1 MNDSDKKNNITNNK
15 QELPKL
21 KDDKLVKPNKNDTN
35 SEVKTNS
42 KKGKST
48 NTSKKSSSNNTV
60 AKKKS
65 TAKKSTTTKKTTTSS
80 VPKNNRSIN
89 TGKKNTKKT
98 IENKDNTKADIK
110 LKENKEIKEHK
121 VISDNKDKEIEN
133 ITLDKEKDTNDNKSV
148 QEETKDKSNDV
159 NINKTIEKEAKNTTQ
174 ENAEIK
180 KDDTVSKTDVTEKEK
195 SNALN
200 TNDKKIKSPKSKKD
214 VIKETSKKIPKEKIV
229 INDNSL
235 VKSKNFKNELK
246 DINNNKEFAKAIW
259 DTDDITEAI
268 KIEEN
273 SQEKLNDEIDE
284 MLIKERKYIFF
295 EPFIIIFLLILCF
308 LGLYF
313 ILFTKDSAIINS
325 ALTNIN
331 TNLTNSLS
339 ELNTIKEELNKG
351 ITGTATLDTT
361 SSEYASLKD
370 FTYNFS
376 LYNKNNNFYG
386 NIELSKDDKTINNTY
401 SYLDKNLYIAT
412 PLYYYPIQINNP
424 IKVNPLSVNYG
435 NLNNN
440 IEVIKNYLTNNMTYT
455 SSHKSKEELNG
466 EKLNVLTLGFSE
478 YDFNNSIQKILNAIA
493 NDSELLKS
501 IAKNIGL
508 DEVTVND
515 FFNTNVSLK
524 GNYQIKIYTKGI
536 LQTFVGL
543 DIYNDDK
550 EILEYLTDGSTTL
563 NIYGKKKLS
572 INLSDDKLLIYVDD
586 IKLIDIKSNKNK
598 NDLINLDFQ
607 VSNILNNYQGSLV
620 LTKYDNN
627 KGNFLFSFK
636 DTNNND
642 ISAEIKMDLVFGENK
657 SNEFDYTDAVLIDDI
672 TEDELNDMKNN
683 LFNAIW
689 DKVSNPD
696 EVVDDNNEAT
706 DN

>member
-1 MNDSDKKNNITNNK
+1 MNDNDKKNK

-21 KDDKLVKPNKNDTN
+21 KDDKLVK
-35 SEVKTNS
+35 NS
-42 KKGKST
+42 KKKTKIETKNTSKKTKS
-48 NTSKKSSSNNTV
+48 TSKKSSSTNTD
-60 AKKKS
+60 AKKKN
-65 TAKKSTTTKKTTTSS
+65 TTTKNKTISSAKTTNPVKKS
-80 VPKNNRSIN
+80 NN
-89 TGKKNTKKT
+89 KKIESKDNTKKEISSKINKEIKEDKDNNINKAIKEEVKDNVNNISIDKT
-98 IENKDNTKADIK
+98 IENKN
-110 LKENKEIKEHK
+110 N
-121 VISDNKDKEIEN
+121 N
-133 ITLDKEKDTNDNKSV
+133 
-148 QEETKDKSNDV
+148 
-159 NINKTIEKEAKNTTQ
+159 
-174 ENAEIK
+174 
-180 KDDTVSKTDVTEKEK
+180 TVSKTDVSKMEKVTT
-195 SNALN
+195 LN
-200 TNDKKIKSPKSKKD
+200 SNDKKIKSPKSKKD
-214 VIKETSKKIPKEKIV
+214 VIKETSKKIPNEKIV

-235 VKSKNFKNELK
+235 VKNKNYKNELK

-268 KIEEN
+268 KIEAN
-273 SQEKLNDEIDE
+273 NQEKLNNEIDE
-284 MLIKERKYIFF
+284 MLIKERKYSFF
-295 EPFIIIFLLILCF
+295 EPFIIIILLILCF

-331 TNLTNSLS
+331 NNLTNSLS

-361 SSEYASLKD
+361 SSSYASLKD
-370 FTYNFS
+370 FTYDFS

-386 NIELSKDDKTINNTY
+386 NIKLSKDDKTINNTY
-401 SYLDKNLYIAT
+401 SYLNKNLYIAT
-412 PLYYYPIQINNP
+412 PLYYFPIQINNP
-424 IKVNPLSVNYG
+424 IKVNPLSINYG

-440 IEVIKNYLTNNMTYT
+440 IEVIKNYLTNNITYT
-455 SSHKSKEELNG
+455 SSNKGKEELNG
-466 EKLNVLTLGFSE
+466 EKLNVLNLDFSE

-515 FFNTNVSLK
+515 LFNTNVSFK
-524 GNYQIKIYTKGI
+524 GNYKIKIYTKGI

-550 EILEYLTDGSTTL
+550 EILEYLTDGNTTL

-572 INLSDDKLLIYVDD
+572 INLSNDKFLIYVDD

-607 VSNILNNYQGSLV
+607 VSNILDNYQGSVV
-620 LTKYDNN
+620 LTKFDNN
-627 KGNFLFSFK
+627 KGSFLFSFK

-642 ISAEIKMDLVFGENK
+642 VSAEIKMDLVFGDIK
-657 SNEFDYTDAVLIDDI
+657 GNEFDYTDAVLIDDI
-672 TEDELNDMKNN
+672 TYDELLDIKSN
-683 LFNAIW
+683 LFNVIW
-689 DKVSNPD
+689 DQVSNP
-696 EVVDDNNEAT
+696 EEAVNNNNNEEPS
-706 DN
+706 N

>member
-1 MNDSDKKNNITNNK
+1 MNDNDKKNK

-21 KDDKLVKPNKNDTN
+21 KDDKLVK
-35 SEVKTNS
+35 NS
-42 KKGKST
+42 KKKTKTGTKNTSKKTKS
-48 NTSKKSSSNNTV
+48 TSKKSSSTNTA
-60 AKKKS
+60 AKKKN
-65 TAKKSTTTKKTTTSS
+65 TTTKNKTISNAKTTNT
-80 VPKNNRSIN
+80 VKKNNE
-89 TGKKNTKKT
+89 KK
-98 IENKDNTKADIK
+98 IESKDNTK
-110 LKENKEIKEHK
+110 KEISSKINKEIKE
-121 VISDNKDKEIEN
+121 
-133 ITLDKEKDTNDNKSV
+133 
-148 QEETKDKSNDV
+148 TKDN
-159 NINKTIEKEAKNTTQ
+159 NINKAIKEEVKDNVNNISIDKTVEKENIIEESLENKN
-174 ENAEIK
+174 NN
-180 KDDTVSKTDVTEKEK
+180 TVSKTDVSKMEKVTT
-195 SNALN
+195 LN

-214 VIKETSKKIPKEKIV
+214 VIKETSKKIPNEKIV

-235 VKSKNFKNELK
+235 VKNKNYKNELK

-268 KIEEN
+268 KIEAN
-273 SQEKLNDEIDE
+273 NQEKLNNEIDE
-284 MLIKERKYIFF
+284 MLIKERKYNFF
-295 EPFIIIFLLILCF
+295 EPFIIIILLILCF

-331 TNLTNSLS
+331 NNLTSSLS

-361 SSEYASLKD
+361 SSLYASLKD
-370 FTYNFS
+370 FTYDFS

-386 NIELSKDDKTINNTY
+386 NIKFSKDDKTINNTY

-412 PLYYYPIQINNP
+412 PLYYFPIQINNP
-424 IKVNPLSVNYG
+424 IKVNPLSINYG

-440 IEVIKNYLTNNMTYT
+440 IEVIKNYLTNNITYT
-455 SSHKSKEELNG
+455 SSNKGKEELNG
-466 EKLNVLTLGFSE
+466 ENLNVLTLDFSE

-501 IAKNIGL
+501 IAKDIGL

-515 FFNTNVSLK
+515 LFNTNVSFK
-524 GNYQIKIYTKGI
+524 GNYKIKIYTKGI

-550 EILEYLTDGSTTL
+550 EILEYLTDGNTTL

-572 INLSDDKLLIYVDD
+572 INLSNDKFLIYVDD
-586 IKLIDIKSNKNK
+586 IKLIGIKSNKNK

-607 VSNILNNYQGSLV
+607 VSNILNNYQGSVV
-620 LTKYDNN
+620 LTKFDNN
-627 KGNFLFSFK
+627 KGSFLFSFK

-642 ISAEIKMDLVFGENK
+642 VSAEIKMDLVFGDIKGND
-657 SNEFDYTDAVLIDDI
+657 FDYTDAVLIDDI
-672 TEDELNDMKNN
+672 TEDELLDIKNN

-689 DKVSNPD
+689 DQVSNP
-696 EVVDDNNEAT
+696 EETVNNNNEEPS
-706 DN
+706 N

>member
-1 MNDSDKKNNITNNK
+1 MNDNDKKNK

-21 KDDKLVKPNKNDTN
+21 KDDKLVK
-35 SEVKTNS
+35 NS
-42 KKGKST
+42 KKKTKTETKNPSKKTKS
-48 NTSKKSSSNNTV
+48 TSKKSSSTNTV
-60 AKKKS
+60 AKKKN
-65 TAKKSTTTKKTTTSS
+65 TTTKNKAISSAKTTNT
-80 VPKNNRSIN
+80 VKKNN
-89 TGKKNTKKT
+89 KKK
-98 IENKDNTKADIK
+98 IESKDNTK
-110 LKENKEIKEHK
+110 KEISSKINKEIKE
-121 VISDNKDKEIEN
+121 NKDN
-133 ITLDKEKDTNDNKSV
+133 
-148 QEETKDKSNDV
+148 
-159 NINKTIEKEAKNTTQ
+159 NINKAITEEVKDNVNNISIDKTIEKENKNIIEESL
-174 ENAEIK
+174 ENK
-180 KDDTVSKTDVTEKEK
+180 NDNTVSKMEKVTI
-195 SNALN
+195 LN
-200 TNDKKIKSPKSKKD
+200 TNDKKIKSPKSIKD
-214 VIKETSKKIPKEKIV
+214 VIKETSKKIPNEKIV

-235 VKSKNFKNELK
+235 VKNKNYKNELK

-259 DTDDITEAI
+259 DTNDITEAI
-268 KIEEN
+268 KTEAN
-273 SQEKLNDEIDE
+273 NQEKLNNEIDE
-284 MLIKERKYIFF
+284 MLIKERKYNSF
-295 EPFIIIFLLILCF
+295 EPFIIIILLILCF

-331 TNLTNSLS
+331 NNLTSSLS

-361 SSEYASLKD
+361 SSLYASLKD
-370 FTYNFS
+370 FTYDFS

-386 NIELSKDDKTINNTY
+386 NIKLSKDDKTINNTY

-412 PLYYYPIQINNP
+412 PLYYFPIQINNP
-424 IKVNPLSVNYG
+424 IKVNPLSINYS

-440 IEVIKNYLTNNMTYT
+440 IEVIKNYLTNNITYT
-455 SSHKSKEELNG
+455 SSNKGKEELNG
-466 EKLNVLTLGFSE
+466 EKLNVLTLDFSE

-515 FFNTNVSLK
+515 LFNTNVSFK
-524 GNYQIKIYTKGI
+524 GNYKIKIYTKGI

-550 EILEYLTDGSTTL
+550 EILEYLTDGNTTL

-572 INLSDDKLLIYVDD
+572 INLSNDKFLIYVDD

-607 VSNILNNYQGSLV
+607 VSNILNNYQGSVV
-620 LTKYDNN
+620 LTKFDNN
-627 KGNFLFSFK
+627 KGSFLFSFK

-642 ISAEIKMDLVFGENK
+642 VSAEIKMDLVFGDIK
-657 SNEFDYTDAVLIDDI
+657 GNEFDYTDAVLIDDI
-672 TEDELNDMKNN
+672 TEDELLDIKNN

-689 DKVSNPD
+689 DQVSNP
-696 EVVDDNNEAT
+696 EETVNNNNEEEPS
-706 DN
+706 N

>member
-1 MNDSDKKNNITNNK
+1 MNDNDKKNK

-21 KDDKLVKPNKNDTN
+21 KDDKLVK
-35 SEVKTNS
+35 NS
-42 KKGKST
+42 KKKTKTETKNTSKKTKS
-48 NTSKKSSSNNTV
+48 TSKKSSSTNTA
-60 AKKKS
+60 AKKKN
-65 TAKKSTTTKKTTTSS
+65 TTTKNKTISNAKTTNT
-80 VPKNNRSIN
+80 VKKNNE
-89 TGKKNTKKT
+89 KK
-98 IENKDNTKADIK
+98 IESKDNTK
-110 LKENKEIKEHK
+110 KEISSKINKEIKEDK
-121 VISDNKDKEIEN
+121 DNSINKAIKEEV
-133 ITLDKEKDTNDNKSV
+133 NDN
-148 QEETKDKSNDV
+148 V
-159 NINKTIEKEAKNTTQ
+159 NNISIDKTIEKENIIEESLENKND
-174 ENAEIK
+174 N
-180 KDDTVSKTDVTEKEK
+180 TVSKMEKVTI
-195 SNALN
+195 LN

-214 VIKETSKKIPKEKIV
+214 VIKETSKKIPNEKIV

-235 VKSKNFKNELK
+235 VKNKNYKNELK

-268 KIEEN
+268 KIEAN
-273 SQEKLNDEIDE
+273 NQEKLNNEIDE
-284 MLIKERKYIFF
+284 MLIKERKYNSF
-295 EPFIIIFLLILCF
+295 EPFIIIILLILCF

-331 TNLTNSLS
+331 NNLTSSLS

-361 SSEYASLKD
+361 SSLYASLKD
-370 FTYNFS
+370 FTYDFS

-386 NIELSKDDKTINNTY
+386 NIKLSKDDKTINNTY

-412 PLYYYPIQINNP
+412 PLYYFPIQINNP
-424 IKVNPLSVNYG
+424 IKVNPLSINYG

-440 IEVIKNYLTNNMTYT
+440 IEVIKNYLTNNITYT
-455 SSHKSKEELNG
+455 SSNKGKEELNG
-466 EKLNVLTLGFSE
+466 ENLNVLTLDFSE

-501 IAKNIGL
+501 IAKDIGL

-515 FFNTNVSLK
+515 LFNTNVSFK
-524 GNYQIKIYTKGI
+524 GNYKIKIYTKGI

-550 EILEYLTDGSTTL
+550 EILEYLTDGNTTL

-572 INLSDDKLLIYVDD
+572 INLSNDKFLIYVDD
-586 IKLIDIKSNKNK
+586 IKLIGIKSNKNK

-607 VSNILNNYQGSLV
+607 VSNILNNYQGSVV
-620 LTKYDNN
+620 LTKFDNN
-627 KGNFLFSFK
+627 KGSFLFSFK

-642 ISAEIKMDLVFGENK
+642 VSAEIKMDLVFGDIKGND
-657 SNEFDYTDAVLIDDI
+657 FDYTDAVLIDDI
-672 TEDELNDMKNN
+672 TEDELLDIKNN

-689 DKVSNPD
+689 DQVSNP
-696 EVVDDNNEAT
+696 EETVNNNNEEPS
-706 DN
+706 N

>member
-1 MNDSDKKNNITNNK
+1 MNDNDKKNK

-21 KDDKLVKPNKNDTN
+21 KDDKLVK
-35 SEVKTNS
+35 NS
-42 KKGKST
+42 KKKTKIETKNPSKKTKS
-48 NTSKKSSSNNTV
+48 TSKKSSSTNTD
-60 AKKKS
+60 AKKKN
-65 TAKKSTTTKKTTTSS
+65 TTTKAKTISSAKTTNTVKKS
-80 VPKNNRSIN
+80 NN
-89 TGKKNTKKT
+89 KKIESNDNTKKEISSKINKEIKEDKDNNINKAIKEEVKDNVNNISIDKT
-98 IENKDNTKADIK
+98 IENKN
-110 LKENKEIKEHK
+110 N
-121 VISDNKDKEIEN
+121 N
-133 ITLDKEKDTNDNKSV
+133 
-148 QEETKDKSNDV
+148 
-159 NINKTIEKEAKNTTQ
+159 
-174 ENAEIK
+174 
-180 KDDTVSKTDVTEKEK
+180 TVSKTDVSKTEKVTT
-195 SNALN
+195 LN
-200 TNDKKIKSPKSKKD
+200 SNDKKIKSPKSKKD
-214 VIKETSKKIPKEKIV
+214 VIKETSKKIPNEKIV

-235 VKSKNFKNELK
+235 VKNKNYKNELK

-268 KIEEN
+268 KIEAN
-273 SQEKLNDEIDE
+273 NQEKLNNEIDE
-284 MLIKERKYIFF
+284 MLIKERKYSFF
-295 EPFIIIFLLILCF
+295 EPFIIIILLILCF

-331 TNLTNSLS
+331 NNLTNSLS

-361 SSEYASLKD
+361 SSSYASLKD
-370 FTYNFS
+370 FTYDFS

-386 NIELSKDDKTINNTY
+386 NIKLSKDDKTINNTY

-412 PLYYYPIQINNP
+412 PLYYFPIQINNP
-424 IKVNPLSVNYG
+424 IKVNPLSINYG

-440 IEVIKNYLTNNMTYT
+440 IEVIKNYLTNNITYT
-455 SSHKSKEELNG
+455 SSNKGKEELNG
-466 EKLNVLTLGFSE
+466 EKLNVLNLDFSE

-515 FFNTNVSLK
+515 LFNTNVSFK
-524 GNYQIKIYTKGI
+524 GNYKIKIYTKGI

-550 EILEYLTDGSTTL
+550 EILEYLTDGNTTL

-572 INLSDDKLLIYVDD
+572 INLSNDKFLIYVDD

-607 VSNILNNYQGSLV
+607 VSNILDNYQGSVV
-620 LTKYDNN
+620 LTKFDNN
-627 KGNFLFSFK
+627 KGSFLFSFK

-642 ISAEIKMDLVFGENK
+642 VSAEIKMDLVFGDIK
-657 SNEFDYTDAVLIDDI
+657 GNEFDYTDAVLIDDI
-672 TEDELNDMKNN
+672 TEDELLDIKNN

-689 DKVSNPD
+689 DQVSNP
-696 EVVDDNNEAT
+696 EETVNNNNNNEEPS
-706 DN
+706 N

>member
-1 MNDSDKKNNITNNK
+1 MNDNDKKNK

-21 KDDKLVKPNKNDTN
+21 KDDKLVK
-35 SEVKTNS
+35 NS
-42 KKGKST
+42 KKKTKTETKNTSKKTKS
-48 NTSKKSSSNNTV
+48 TSKKSSSTNTA
-60 AKKKS
+60 AKKKN
-65 TAKKSTTTKKTTTSS
+65 TTTKNKTISNAKTTNT
-80 VPKNNRSIN
+80 VKKNNE
-89 TGKKNTKKT
+89 KK
-98 IENKDNTKADIK
+98 IESKDNTK
-110 LKENKEIKEHK
+110 KEISSKINKEIKE
-121 VISDNKDKEIEN
+121 
-133 ITLDKEKDTNDNKSV
+133 
-148 QEETKDKSNDV
+148 TKDNSINKAIKEEVKDNV
-159 NINKTIEKEAKNTTQ
+159 NNISIDKTIEKENIIEESLENKND
-174 ENAEIK
+174 N
-180 KDDTVSKTDVTEKEK
+180 TVSKTDVSKMEKVTI
-195 SNALN
+195 LN

-214 VIKETSKKIPKEKIV
+214 VIKETSKKIPNEKIV

-235 VKSKNFKNELK
+235 VKNKNYKNELK

-268 KIEEN
+268 KIEAN
-273 SQEKLNDEIDE
+273 NQEKLNNEIDE
-284 MLIKERKYIFF
+284 MLIKERKYNSF
-295 EPFIIIFLLILCF
+295 EPFIIIILLILCF

-331 TNLTNSLS
+331 NNLTSSLS

-361 SSEYASLKD
+361 SSLYASLKD
-370 FTYNFS
+370 FTYDFS

-386 NIELSKDDKTINNTY
+386 NIKLSKDDKTINNTY

-412 PLYYYPIQINNP
+412 PLYYFPIQINNP
-424 IKVNPLSVNYG
+424 IKVNPLSINYG

-440 IEVIKNYLTNNMTYT
+440 IEVIKNYLTNNITYT
-455 SSHKSKEELNG
+455 SSNKGKEELNG
-466 EKLNVLTLGFSE
+466 EKLNVLTLDFSE

-501 IAKNIGL
+501 IAKDIGL

-515 FFNTNVSLK
+515 LFNTNVSFK
-524 GNYQIKIYTKGI
+524 GNYKIKIYTKGI

-550 EILEYLTDGSTTL
+550 EILEYLTDGNTTL

-572 INLSDDKLLIYVDD
+572 INLSNDKFLIYVDD

-607 VSNILNNYQGSLV
+607 VSNILNNYQGSVV
-620 LTKYDNN
+620 LTKFDNN
-627 KGNFLFSFK
+627 KGSFLFSFK

-642 ISAEIKMDLVFGENK
+642 VSAEIKMDLVFGDIKGND
-657 SNEFDYTDAVLIDDI
+657 FDYTDAVLIDDI
-672 TEDELNDMKNN
+672 TEDELLDIKNN

-689 DKVSNPD
+689 DQVSNP
-696 EVVDDNNEAT
+696 EETVNNNNEEPS
-706 DN
+706 N

>member
-1 MNDSDKKNNITNNK
+1 MNDNDKKNK

-21 KDDKLVKPNKNDTN
+21 KDDKLVK
-35 SEVKTNS
+35 NS
-42 KKGKST
+42 KKKTKTETKNTSKKTKS
-48 NTSKKSSSNNTV
+48 TSKKSSSTNTA
-60 AKKKS
+60 AKKKN
-65 TAKKSTTTKKTTTSS
+65 TTTKNKTISNAKTTNT
-80 VPKNNRSIN
+80 VKKNNE
-89 TGKKNTKKT
+89 KK
-98 IENKDNTKADIK
+98 IESKDNTK
-110 LKENKEIKEHK
+110 KEISSKINKEIKEDK
-121 VISDNKDKEIEN
+121 DNSINKAIKEEVKDNVNNISID
-133 ITLDKEKDTNDNKSV
+133 
-148 QEETKDKSNDV
+148 
-159 NINKTIEKEAKNTTQ
+159 KTIEKENKNIIEESL
-174 ENAEIK
+174 ENK
-180 KDDTVSKTDVTEKEK
+180 NDNTVSKTDVSKMEKVTT
-195 SNALN
+195 LN
-200 TNDKKIKSPKSKKD
+200 TNNKKIKSPKSKKD
-214 VIKETSKKIPKEKIV
+214 VIKETSKKIPNEKIV

-235 VKSKNFKNELK
+235 VKNKNYKNELK

-268 KIEEN
+268 KIEAN
-273 SQEKLNDEIDE
+273 NQEKLNNEIDE
-284 MLIKERKYIFF
+284 MLIKERKYNSF
-295 EPFIIIFLLILCF
+295 EPFIIIILLILCF

-331 TNLTNSLS
+331 NNLTSSLS

-361 SSEYASLKD
+361 SSLYASLKD
-370 FTYNFS
+370 FTYDFS

-386 NIELSKDDKTINNTY
+386 NIKLSKDDKTINNTY

-412 PLYYYPIQINNP
+412 PLYYFPIQINNP
-424 IKVNPLSVNYG
+424 IKVNPLSINYG

-440 IEVIKNYLTNNMTYT
+440 IEVIKNYLTNNITYT
-455 SSHKSKEELNG
+455 SSNKGKEELNG
-466 EKLNVLTLGFSE
+466 ENLNVLTLDFSE

-501 IAKNIGL
+501 IAKDIGL

-515 FFNTNVSLK
+515 LFNTNVSFK
-524 GNYQIKIYTKGI
+524 GNYKIKIYTKGI

-550 EILEYLTDGSTTL
+550 EILEYLTDGNTTL

-572 INLSDDKLLIYVDD
+572 INLSNDKFLIYVDD

-607 VSNILNNYQGSLV
+607 VSNILNNYQGSVV
-620 LTKYDNN
+620 LTKFDNN
-627 KGNFLFSFK
+627 KGSFLFSFK

-642 ISAEIKMDLVFGENK
+642 VSAEIKMDLVFGDIKGND
-657 SNEFDYTDAVLIDDI
+657 FDYTDAVLIDDI
-672 TEDELNDMKNN
+672 TEDELLDIKNN

-689 DKVSNPD
+689 DQVSNP
-696 EVVDDNNEAT
+696 EETVNNNNEEPS
-706 DN
+706 N

>member
-1 MNDSDKKNNITNNK
+1 MNDNDKKNK

-21 KDDKLVKPNKNDTN
+21 KYDKLVK
-35 SEVKTNS
+35 NS
-42 KKGKST
+42 KKKTKTETKNPSKKTKS
-48 NTSKKSSSNNTV
+48 TSKKSSSTNTV
-60 AKKKS
+60 AKKKN
-65 TAKKSTTTKKTTTSS
+65 TTTKSKTISSAKTTNT
-80 VPKNNRSIN
+80 VKKNN
-89 TGKKNTKKT
+89 KKK
-98 IENKDNTKADIK
+98 IESKDNTK
-110 LKENKEIKEHK
+110 KEISSKINKEIKE
-121 VISDNKDKEIEN
+121 NKDN
-133 ITLDKEKDTNDNKSV
+133 
-148 QEETKDKSNDV
+148 
-159 NINKTIEKEAKNTTQ
+159 NINKAIKEEVKDNVNNISIDKTIEKENKNIIEESL
-174 ENAEIK
+174 ENK
-180 KDDTVSKTDVTEKEK
+180 NDNTVSKMEKVTI
-195 SNALN
+195 LN
-200 TNDKKIKSPKSKKD
+200 TNDKKIKSPKSIKD
-214 VIKETSKKIPKEKIV
+214 VIKETSKKIPNEKIV

-235 VKSKNFKNELK
+235 VKNKNYKNELK

-268 KIEEN
+268 KTEAN
-273 SQEKLNDEIDE
+273 NQEKLNNEIDE
-284 MLIKERKYIFF
+284 MLIKERKYNSF
-295 EPFIIIFLLILCF
+295 EPFIIIILLILCF

-331 TNLTNSLS
+331 NNLTSSLS

-361 SSEYASLKD
+361 SSLYASLKD
-370 FTYNFS
+370 FTYDFS

-386 NIELSKDDKTINNTY
+386 NIKLSKDDKTINNTY

-412 PLYYYPIQINNP
+412 PLYYFPIQINNP
-424 IKVNPLSVNYG
+424 IKVNPLSINYS

-440 IEVIKNYLTNNMTYT
+440 IEVIKNYLTNNITYT
-455 SSHKSKEELNG
+455 SSNKGKEELNG
-466 EKLNVLTLGFSE
+466 EKLNVLTLDFSE

-501 IAKNIGL
+501 IAKDIGL

-515 FFNTNVSLK
+515 LFNTNVSFK
-524 GNYQIKIYTKGI
+524 GNYKIKIYTKGI

-543 DIYNDDK
+543 NIYNDDK
-550 EILEYLTDGSTTL
+550 EILEYLTDGNTTL

-572 INLSDDKLLIYVDD
+572 INLSNDKFLIYVDD

-607 VSNILNNYQGSLV
+607 VSNILNNYQGSVV
-620 LTKYDNN
+620 LTKFDNN
-627 KGNFLFSFK
+627 KGSFLFSFK

-642 ISAEIKMDLVFGENK
+642 VSAEIKIDLVFGDIK
-657 SNEFDYTDAVLIDDI
+657 GNEFDYTDAVLIDDI
-672 TEDELNDMKNN
+672 TEDELLDIKNN

-689 DKVSNPD
+689 DQVSNP
-696 EVVDDNNEAT
+696 EETVNNNNNNNNEEPS
-706 DN
+706 N

>member
-1 MNDSDKKNNITNNK
+1 MNDNDKKNK

-21 KDDKLVKPNKNDTN
+21 KDDKLVK
-35 SEVKTNS
+35 NS
-42 KKGKST
+42 KKKTKIETKNPSKKTKS
-48 NTSKKSSSNNTV
+48 TSKKSSSTNIV
-60 AKKKS
+60 AKKKN
-65 TAKKSTTTKKTTTSS
+65 TTTKAKKISSAKTTNT
-80 VPKNNRSIN
+80 VKKNN
-89 TGKKNTKKT
+89 KKK
-98 IENKDNTKADIK
+98 IESKDNTK
-110 LKENKEIKEHK
+110 KEISSKINKEIKE
-121 VISDNKDKEIEN
+121 NKDN
-133 ITLDKEKDTNDNKSV
+133 
-148 QEETKDKSNDV
+148 
-159 NINKTIEKEAKNTTQ
+159 NINKTIKEEVKDNVNNISIDKTIEKENKNIIEESL
-174 ENAEIK
+174 ENK
-180 KDDTVSKTDVTEKEK
+180 NDNTVSKMEKVTI
-195 SNALN
+195 LN
-200 TNDKKIKSPKSKKD
+200 TNDKKIKSPKSIKD
-214 VIKETSKKIPKEKIV
+214 VIKETSKKIPNEKIV

-235 VKSKNFKNELK
+235 VKNKNYKNELK

-268 KIEEN
+268 KIEAN
-273 SQEKLNDEIDE
+273 NQEKLNNEIDE
-284 MLIKERKYIFF
+284 MLIKERKYNSF
-295 EPFIIIFLLILCF
+295 EPFIIIILLILCF

-331 TNLTNSLS
+331 NNLTNSLS

-361 SSEYASLKD
+361 SSLYASLKD
-370 FTYNFS
+370 FTYDFS

-386 NIELSKDDKTINNTY
+386 NIKLSKDDKTINNTY

-412 PLYYYPIQINNP
+412 PLYYFPIQINNP
-424 IKVNPLSVNYG
+424 IKVNPLSINYS

-440 IEVIKNYLTNNMTYT
+440 IEVIKNYLTNNITYT
-455 SSHKSKEELNG
+455 SSNKGKEELNG
-466 EKLNVLTLGFSE
+466 EKLNVLTLDFSE

-501 IAKNIGL
+501 IAKDIGL

-515 FFNTNVSLK
+515 LFNTNVSFK
-524 GNYQIKIYTKGI
+524 GNYKIKIYTKGI

-550 EILEYLTDGSTTL
+550 EILEYLTDGNTTL

-572 INLSDDKLLIYVDD
+572 INLSNDKFLIYVDD

-607 VSNILNNYQGSLV
+607 VSNILNNYQGSVV
-620 LTKYDNN
+620 LTKFDNN
-627 KGNFLFSFK
+627 KGSFLFSFK

-642 ISAEIKMDLVFGENK
+642 VSAEIKMDLVFGDIK
-657 SNEFDYTDAVLIDDI
+657 GNEFDYTDAVLIDDI
-672 TEDELNDMKNN
+672 TEDELLDIKNN

-689 DKVSNPD
+689 DQVSNP
-696 EVVDDNNEAT
+696 EETVNNNNNEEPS
-706 DN
+706 N

>member
-1 MNDSDKKNNITNNK
+1 MNDNDKKNK

-21 KDDKLVKPNKNDTN
+21 KDDKLVK
-35 SEVKTNS
+35 NS
-42 KKGKST
+42 KKKTKVETKNPSKKTKS
-48 NTSKKSSSNNTV
+48 TSKKSSSTNTA
-60 AKKKS
+60 AKKKN
-65 TAKKSTTTKKTTTSS
+65 TTTKNKTISSAKTTNT
-80 VPKNNRSIN
+80 VKKNN
-89 TGKKNTKKT
+89 KKK
-98 IENKDNTKADIK
+98 IESKDNTK
-110 LKENKEIKEHK
+110 KEISSKINKEIKE
-121 VISDNKDKEIEN
+121 NKDN
-133 ITLDKEKDTNDNKSV
+133 
-148 QEETKDKSNDV
+148 
-159 NINKTIEKEAKNTTQ
+159 NINKAIKEEVKDNVNNISIDKTIEKENKNIIEESL
-174 ENAEIK
+174 ENK
-180 KDDTVSKTDVTEKEK
+180 NDNTVSKMEKVTI
-195 SNALN
+195 LN
-200 TNDKKIKSPKSKKD
+200 TNDKKIKSPKSIKD
-214 VIKETSKKIPKEKIV
+214 VIKETSKKIPNEKIV

-235 VKSKNFKNELK
+235 VKNKNYKNELK

-268 KIEEN
+268 KTEAN
-273 SQEKLNDEIDE
+273 NQEKLNNEIDE
-284 MLIKERKYIFF
+284 MLIKERKYNSF
-295 EPFIIIFLLILCF
+295 EPFIIIILLILCF

-331 TNLTNSLS
+331 NNLTSSLS

-351 ITGTATLDTT
+351 ITGRATLDTT
-361 SSEYASLKD
+361 SSLYASLKD
-370 FTYNFS
+370 FTYDFS

-386 NIELSKDDKTINNTY
+386 NIKLSKDDKTINNTY

-412 PLYYYPIQINNP
+412 PLYYFPIQINNP
-424 IKVNPLSVNYG
+424 IKVNPLSINYG

-440 IEVIKNYLTNNMTYT
+440 IEVIKNYLTNNITYT
-455 SSHKSKEELNG
+455 SSNKGKEELNG
-466 EKLNVLTLGFSE
+466 EKLNVLTLDFSE

-501 IAKNIGL
+501 IAKDIGL

-515 FFNTNVSLK
+515 LFNTNVSFK
-524 GNYQIKIYTKGI
+524 GNYKIKIYTKGI

-550 EILEYLTDGSTTL
+550 EILEYLTDGNTTL

-572 INLSDDKLLIYVDD
+572 INLSNDKFLIYVDD

-607 VSNILNNYQGSLV
+607 VSNILNNYQGSVV
-620 LTKYDNN
+620 LTKFDNN
-627 KGNFLFSFK
+627 KGSFLFSFK

-642 ISAEIKMDLVFGENK
+642 VSAEIKMDLVFGDIK
-657 SNEFDYTDAVLIDDI
+657 GNEFDYTDAVLIDDI
-672 TEDELNDMKNN
+672 TEDELLDIKNN

-689 DKVSNPD
+689 DQVSNP
-696 EVVDDNNEAT
+696 EETVNNNNNNNEEPS
-706 DN
+706 N

>member
-1 MNDSDKKNNITNNK
+1 MNDNDKKNK

-21 KDDKLVKPNKNDTN
+21 KDDKLVK
-35 SEVKTNS
+35 NS
-42 KKGKST
+42 KKKTKTETKNTSKKTKS
-48 NTSKKSSSNNTV
+48 TSKKSSSTNTA
-60 AKKKS
+60 AKKKN
-65 TAKKSTTTKKTTTSS
+65 TTTKNKTISNAKTTNT
-80 VPKNNRSIN
+80 VKKNNE
-89 TGKKNTKKT
+89 KK
-98 IENKDNTKADIK
+98 IESKDNTK
-110 LKENKEIKEHK
+110 KEISSKINKEIKE
-121 VISDNKDKEIEN
+121 
-133 ITLDKEKDTNDNKSV
+133 
-148 QEETKDKSNDV
+148 TKDNSINKAIKEEVKDNV
-159 NINKTIEKEAKNTTQ
+159 NNISIDKTIEKENKNIIEESL
-174 ENAEIK
+174 ENK
-180 KDDTVSKTDVTEKEK
+180 NDNTVSKTDVSKMEKVTI
-195 SNALN
+195 LN
-200 TNDKKIKSPKSKKD
+200 TNNKKIKSPKSKKD
-214 VIKETSKKIPKEKIV
+214 VIKETSKKIPNEKIV

-235 VKSKNFKNELK
+235 VKNKNYKNELK

-268 KIEEN
+268 KIEAN
-273 SQEKLNDEIDE
+273 NQEKLNNEIDE
-284 MLIKERKYIFF
+284 MLIKERKYNSF
-295 EPFIIIFLLILCF
+295 EPFIIIILLILCF

-331 TNLTNSLS
+331 NNLTSSLS

-361 SSEYASLKD
+361 SSLYASLKD
-370 FTYNFS
+370 FTYDFS

-386 NIELSKDDKTINNTY
+386 NIKLSKDDKTINNTY

-412 PLYYYPIQINNP
+412 PLYYFPIQINNP
-424 IKVNPLSVNYG
+424 IKVNPLSINYG

-440 IEVIKNYLTNNMTYT
+440 IEVIKNYLTNNITYT
-455 SSHKSKEELNG
+455 SSNKGKEELNG
-466 EKLNVLTLGFSE
+466 ENLNVLTLDFSE

-501 IAKNIGL
+501 IAKDIGL

-515 FFNTNVSLK
+515 LFNTNVSFK
-524 GNYQIKIYTKGI
+524 GNYKIKIYTKGI

-550 EILEYLTDGSTTL
+550 EILEYLTDGNTTL

-572 INLSDDKLLIYVDD
+572 INLSNDKFLIYVDD
-586 IKLIDIKSNKNK
+586 IKLIGIKSNKNK

-607 VSNILNNYQGSLV
+607 VSNILNNYQGSVV
-620 LTKYDNN
+620 LTKFDNN
-627 KGNFLFSFK
+627 KGSFLFSFK

-642 ISAEIKMDLVFGENK
+642 VSAEIKMDLVFGDIKGND
-657 SNEFDYTDAVLIDDI
+657 FDYTDAVLIDDI
-672 TEDELNDMKNN
+672 TEDELLDIKNN

-689 DKVSNPD
+689 DQVSNP
-696 EVVDDNNEAT
+696 EETVNNNNEEPS
-706 DN
+706 N

>member
-1 MNDSDKKNNITNNK
+1 MNDNDKKNK

-21 KDDKLVKPNKNDTN
+21 KDDKLVK
-35 SEVKTNS
+35 NS
-42 KKGKST
+42 KKKTKIETKNTSKKTKS
-48 NTSKKSSSNNTV
+48 TSKKSSSTNTD
-60 AKKKS
+60 AKKKN
-65 TAKKSTTTKKTTTSS
+65 TTTKAKTISSAKTTNTVKKS
-80 VPKNNRSIN
+80 NN
-89 TGKKNTKKT
+89 KKIESNDNTKKEISSKINKEIKEDKDNNINKAIKEEVKDNVNNISIDKT
-98 IENKDNTKADIK
+98 IENKNNNTD
-110 LKENKEIKEHK
+110 
-121 VISDNKDKEIEN
+121 
-133 ITLDKEKDTNDNKSV
+133 
-148 QEETKDKSNDV
+148 
-159 NINKTIEKEAKNTTQ
+159 
-174 ENAEIK
+174 
-180 KDDTVSKTDVTEKEK
+180 VSKAEKVTT
-195 SNALN
+195 LN
-200 TNDKKIKSPKSKKD
+200 SNDKKIKSPKSKKD
-214 VIKETSKKIPKEKIV
+214 VIKETSKKIPNEKIV

-235 VKSKNFKNELK
+235 VKNKNYKNELK

-268 KIEEN
+268 KIEAN
-273 SQEKLNDEIDE
+273 NQEKLNNEIDE
-284 MLIKERKYIFF
+284 MLIKERKYSFF
-295 EPFIIIFLLILCF
+295 EPFIIIILLILCF

-331 TNLTNSLS
+331 NNLTNSLS

-361 SSEYASLKD
+361 SSSYASLKD
-370 FTYNFS
+370 FTYDFS

-386 NIELSKDDKTINNTY
+386 NIKLSKDDKTINNTY

-412 PLYYYPIQINNP
+412 PLYYFPIQINNP
-424 IKVNPLSVNYG
+424 IKVNPLSINYG

-440 IEVIKNYLTNNMTYT
+440 IEVIKNYLTNNITYT
-455 SSHKSKEELNG
+455 SSNKGKEELNG
-466 EKLNVLTLGFSE
+466 EKLNVLNLDFSE

-515 FFNTNVSLK
+515 LFNTNVSFK
-524 GNYQIKIYTKGI
+524 GNYKIKIYTKGI

-550 EILEYLTDGSTTL
+550 EILEYLTDGNTTL

-572 INLSDDKLLIYVDD
+572 INLSNDKFLIYVDD

-607 VSNILNNYQGSLV
+607 VSNILDNYQGSVV
-620 LTKYDNN
+620 LTKFDNN
-627 KGNFLFSFK
+627 KGSFLFSFK

-642 ISAEIKMDLVFGENK
+642 VSAEIKMDLVFGDIK
-657 SNEFDYTDAVLIDDI
+657 GNEFDYTDAVLIDDI
-672 TEDELNDMKNN
+672 TYDELLDIKSN
-683 LFNAIW
+683 LFNVIW
-689 DKVSNPD
+689 DQVSNP
-696 EVVDDNNEAT
+696 EEAVNNNNEEPS
-706 DN
+706 N

>member
-1 MNDSDKKNNITNNK
+1 MNDNDKKNK

-21 KDDKLVKPNKNDTN
+21 KDDKSVK
-35 SEVKTNS
+35 NS
-42 KKGKST
+42 KKKTKTETKNPSKKTKS
-48 NTSKKSSSNNTV
+48 TSKKSSSTNTV
-60 AKKKS
+60 AKKKN
-65 TAKKSTTTKKTTTSS
+65 TTTKNKTISSAKTTNT
-80 VPKNNRSIN
+80 VKKNN
-89 TGKKNTKKT
+89 KKK
-98 IENKDNTKADIK
+98 IESKDNTK
-110 LKENKEIKEHK
+110 KEISSKINKEIKE
-121 VISDNKDKEIEN
+121 
-133 ITLDKEKDTNDNKSV
+133 
-148 QEETKDKSNDV
+148 TKDNSINKAITEEVKDNV
-159 NINKTIEKEAKNTTQ
+159 NNISIDKTIEKENIIEESLENKN
-174 ENAEIK
+174 NN
-180 KDDTVSKTDVTEKEK
+180 TVSKTDVSKMEKVTI
-195 SNALN
+195 LN
-200 TNDKKIKSPKSKKD
+200 TNDKKIKSPKSIKD
-214 VIKETSKKIPKEKIV
+214 VIKETSKKIPNEKIV

-235 VKSKNFKNELK
+235 VKNKNYKNELK

-268 KIEEN
+268 KTEAN
-273 SQEKLNDEIDE
+273 NQEKLNNEIDE
-284 MLIKERKYIFF
+284 MLIKERKYNSF
-295 EPFIIIFLLILCF
+295 EPFIIIILLILCF

-331 TNLTNSLS
+331 NNLTSSLS

-361 SSEYASLKD
+361 SSLYASLKD
-370 FTYNFS
+370 FTYDFS

-386 NIELSKDDKTINNTY
+386 NIKLSKDDKTINNTY

-412 PLYYYPIQINNP
+412 PLYYFPIQINNP
-424 IKVNPLSVNYG
+424 IKVNPLSINYS

-440 IEVIKNYLTNNMTYT
+440 IEVIKNYLTNNITYT
-455 SSHKSKEELNG
+455 SSNKGKEELNG
-466 EKLNVLTLGFSE
+466 EKLNVLTLDFSE

-501 IAKNIGL
+501 IAKDIGL

-515 FFNTNVSLK
+515 LFNTNVSFK
-524 GNYQIKIYTKGI
+524 GNYKIKIYTKGI

-550 EILEYLTDGSTTL
+550 EILEYLTDGNTTL

-572 INLSDDKLLIYVDD
+572 INLSSDKFLIYVDD

-607 VSNILNNYQGSLV
+607 VSNILNNYQGSVV
-620 LTKYDNN
+620 LTKFDNN
-627 KGNFLFSFK
+627 KGSFLFSFK

-642 ISAEIKMDLVFGENK
+642 VSAEIKMDLVFGDIK
-657 SNEFDYTDAVLIDDI
+657 GNEFDYTDAVLIDDI
-672 TEDELNDMKNN
+672 TDDELLDIKNN

-689 DKVSNPD
+689 DQVSNP
-696 EVVDDNNEAT
+696 EETVNNNNEEPS
-706 DN
+706 N

>member
-1 MNDSDKKNNITNNK
+1 MNDNDKKNK

-21 KDDKLVKPNKNDTN
+21 KDDKLVK
-35 SEVKTNS
+35 NS
-42 KKGKST
+42 KKKTKTETKNTSKKTKS
-48 NTSKKSSSNNTV
+48 TSKKSSSTNTA
-60 AKKKS
+60 AKKKN
-65 TAKKSTTTKKTTTSS
+65 TTTKNKTISSAKTTNT
-80 VPKNNRSIN
+80 VKKNN
-89 TGKKNTKKT
+89 KKK
-98 IENKDNTKADIK
+98 IESKDNTK
-110 LKENKEIKEHK
+110 KEISSKINKEIKE
-121 VISDNKDKEIEN
+121 NKDN
-133 ITLDKEKDTNDNKSV
+133 
-148 QEETKDKSNDV
+148 
-159 NINKTIEKEAKNTTQ
+159 NINKAIKEEVKDNVNNISIDKTIEKENKNIIEESL
-174 ENAEIK
+174 ENK
-180 KDDTVSKTDVTEKEK
+180 NDNTVSKMEKVTI
-195 SNALN
+195 LN
-200 TNDKKIKSPKSKKD
+200 TNDKKIKSPKSIKD
-214 VIKETSKKIPKEKIV
+214 VIKETSKKIPNEKIV

-235 VKSKNFKNELK
+235 VKNKNYKNELK

-259 DTDDITEAI
+259 DTDDITAAI
-268 KIEEN
+268 KTEAN
-273 SQEKLNDEIDE
+273 NQEKLNNEIDE
-284 MLIKERKYIFF
+284 MLIKERKYNSF
-295 EPFIIIFLLILCF
+295 EPFIIIILLILCF

-331 TNLTNSLS
+331 NNLTSSLS

-361 SSEYASLKD
+361 SSLYASLKD
-370 FTYNFS
+370 FTYDFS

-386 NIELSKDDKTINNTY
+386 NIKLSKDDKTINNTY

-412 PLYYYPIQINNP
+412 PLYYFPIQINNP
-424 IKVNPLSVNYG
+424 IKVNPLSINYS

-440 IEVIKNYLTNNMTYT
+440 IEVIKNYLTNNITYT
-455 SSHKSKEELNG
+455 SSNKGKEELNG
-466 EKLNVLTLGFSE
+466 EKLNVLTLDFSE

-501 IAKNIGL
+501 IAKDIGL

-515 FFNTNVSLK
+515 LFNTNVSFK
-524 GNYQIKIYTKGI
+524 GNYKIKIYTKGI

-550 EILEYLTDGSTTL
+550 EILEYLTDGNTTL

-572 INLSDDKLLIYVDD
+572 INLSNDKFLIYVDD

-607 VSNILNNYQGSLV
+607 VSNILNNYQGSVV
-620 LTKYDNN
+620 LTKFDNN
-627 KGNFLFSFK
+627 KGSFLFSFK

-642 ISAEIKMDLVFGENK
+642 VSAEIKMDLVFGDIK
-657 SNEFDYTDAVLIDDI
+657 GNEFDYTDAVLIDDI
-672 TEDELNDMKNN
+672 TDDELLDIKNN

-689 DKVSNPD
+689 DQVSNP
-696 EVVDDNNEAT
+696 EETVNNNNEEEPS
-706 DN
+706 N

>member
-1 MNDSDKKNNITNNK
+1 MNDNDKKNK

-21 KDDKLVKPNKNDTN
+21 KDDKLVK
-35 SEVKTNS
+35 NS
-42 KKGKST
+42 KKMTKTETKNPSKKTKS
-48 NTSKKSSSNNTV
+48 TSKKSSSTNTA
-60 AKKKS
+60 AKKKN
-65 TAKKSTTTKKTTTSS
+65 TTTKNKTISSAKTTNT
-80 VPKNNRSIN
+80 VKKNN
-89 TGKKNTKKT
+89 KKK
-98 IENKDNTKADIK
+98 IESKDNTK
-110 LKENKEIKEHK
+110 KEISSKINKEIKE
-121 VISDNKDKEIEN
+121 NKDN
-133 ITLDKEKDTNDNKSV
+133 
-148 QEETKDKSNDV
+148 
-159 NINKTIEKEAKNTTQ
+159 NINKAIKEEVKDNVNNISIDKTIEKENKNIIEESL
-174 ENAEIK
+174 ENK
-180 KDDTVSKTDVTEKEK
+180 NDNTVSKTDVSKIEKVTI
-195 SNALN
+195 LN
-200 TNDKKIKSPKSKKD
+200 TNDKKIKSPKSIKD
-214 VIKETSKKIPKEKIV
+214 VIKETSKKIPNEKIV

-235 VKSKNFKNELK
+235 VKNKNYKNELK

-268 KIEEN
+268 KIEAN
-273 SQEKLNDEIDE
+273 NQEKLNNEIDE
-284 MLIKERKYIFF
+284 MLIKERKYNSF
-295 EPFIIIFLLILCF
+295 EPFIIIILLILCF

-331 TNLTNSLS
+331 NNLTSSLS

-361 SSEYASLKD
+361 SSLYASLKD
-370 FTYNFS
+370 FTYDFS

-386 NIELSKDDKTINNTY
+386 NIKLSKDDKTINNTY

-412 PLYYYPIQINNP
+412 PLYYFPIQINNP
-424 IKVNPLSVNYG
+424 IKVNPLSINYS

-440 IEVIKNYLTNNMTYT
+440 IEVIKNYLTNNITYT
-455 SSHKSKEELNG
+455 SSNKGKEELNG
-466 EKLNVLTLGFSE
+466 EKLNVLTLDFSE

-501 IAKNIGL
+501 IAKDIGL

-515 FFNTNVSLK
+515 LFNTNVSFK
-524 GNYQIKIYTKGI
+524 GNYKIKIYTKGI

-550 EILEYLTDGSTTL
+550 EILEYLTDGNTTL

-572 INLSDDKLLIYVDD
+572 INLSNDKFLIYVDD

-607 VSNILNNYQGSLV
+607 VSNILNNYQGSVV
-620 LTKYDNN
+620 LTKFDNN
-627 KGNFLFSFK
+627 KGSFLFSFK

-642 ISAEIKMDLVFGENK
+642 VSAEIKMDLVFGDIK
-657 SNEFDYTDAVLIDDI
+657 GNEFDYTDAVLIDDI
-672 TEDELNDMKNN
+672 TEDELLDIKNN

-689 DKVSNPD
+689 DQVSNP
-696 EVVDDNNEAT
+696 EETVNNNNNNEEPS
-706 DN
+706 N

>member
-1 MNDSDKKNNITNNK
+1 MNDNDKKNK

-21 KDDKLVKPNKNDTN
+21 KDDKLVK
-35 SEVKTNS
+35 NS
-42 KKGKST
+42 KKKTKTETKNPSKKTKS
-48 NTSKKSSSNNTV
+48 TSKKSSSTNTA
-60 AKKKS
+60 AKKKN
-65 TAKKSTTTKKTTTSS
+65 TTTKNKTISSAKTTNT
-80 VPKNNRSIN
+80 VKKNN
-89 TGKKNTKKT
+89 KKK
-98 IENKDNTKADIK
+98 IESKDNTK
-110 LKENKEIKEHK
+110 KEISSKINKEIKE
-121 VISDNKDKEIEN
+121 NKDNN
-133 ITLDKEKDTNDNKSV
+133 INKAIKEKVKDN
-148 QEETKDKSNDV
+148 V
-159 NINKTIEKEAKNTTQ
+159 NNISIDKTIEKENKNIIEESL
-174 ENAEIK
+174 ENK
-180 KDDTVSKTDVTEKEK
+180 NDNTVSKTDVSKIEKVTI
-195 SNALN
+195 LN
-200 TNDKKIKSPKSKKD
+200 TNDKKIKSPKSIKD
-214 VIKETSKKIPKEKIV
+214 VIKETSKKIPNEKIV

-235 VKSKNFKNELK
+235 VKNKNYKNELK

-268 KIEEN
+268 KTEAN
-273 SQEKLNDEIDE
+273 NQEKLNNEIDE
-284 MLIKERKYIFF
+284 MLIKERKYNSF
-295 EPFIIIFLLILCF
+295 EPFIIIILLILCF

-331 TNLTNSLS
+331 NNLTSSLS

-361 SSEYASLKD
+361 SSLYASLKD
-370 FTYNFS
+370 FTYDFS

-386 NIELSKDDKTINNTY
+386 NIKLSKDDKTINNTY

-412 PLYYYPIQINNP
+412 PLYYFPIQINNP
-424 IKVNPLSVNYG
+424 IKVNPLSINYS

-440 IEVIKNYLTNNMTYT
+440 IEVIKNYLTNNITYT
-455 SSHKSKEELNG
+455 SSNKGKEELNG
-466 EKLNVLTLGFSE
+466 EKLNVLTLDFSE
-478 YDFNNSIQKILNAIA
+478 YDFNNSIQKILNAIV

-515 FFNTNVSLK
+515 LFNTNVSFK
-524 GNYQIKIYTKGI
+524 GNYKIKIYTKGI

-543 DIYNDDK
+543 NIYNDDK
-550 EILEYLTDGSTTL
+550 EILEYLTDGNTTL

-572 INLSDDKLLIYVDD
+572 INLSNDKFLIYVDD

-607 VSNILNNYQGSLV
+607 VSNILNNYQGSVV
-620 LTKYDNN
+620 LTKFDNN
-627 KGNFLFSFK
+627 KGSFLFSFK

-642 ISAEIKMDLVFGENK
+642 VSAEIKMDLVFGDIK

-672 TEDELNDMKNN
+672 TEDELLDIKNN

-689 DKVSNPD
+689 DQVSNP
-696 EVVDDNNEAT
+696 EETVNNNNEEPS
-706 DN
+706 N

>member
-1 MNDSDKKNNITNNK
+1 MNDNDKKNK

-21 KDDKLVKPNKNDTN
+21 KDDKLVK
-35 SEVKTNS
+35 NS
-42 KKGKST
+42 KKKTKTETKNTSKKTKS
-48 NTSKKSSSNNTV
+48 TSKKSSSTNTA
-60 AKKKS
+60 AKKKN
-65 TAKKSTTTKKTTTSS
+65 TTTKNKTISSAKTTNT
-80 VPKNNRSIN
+80 VKKNN
-89 TGKKNTKKT
+89 KKK
-98 IENKDNTKADIK
+98 IESKDNTK
-110 LKENKEIKEHK
+110 KEISSKINKEIKE
-121 VISDNKDKEIEN
+121 NKDN
-133 ITLDKEKDTNDNKSV
+133 
-148 QEETKDKSNDV
+148 
-159 NINKTIEKEAKNTTQ
+159 NINKAIKEEVKDNVNNISIDKTIEKENKNIIEESL
-174 ENAEIK
+174 ENK
-180 KDDTVSKTDVTEKEK
+180 NDNTVSKTDASKIEKV
-195 SNALN
+195 SILN
-200 TNDKKIKSPKSKKD
+200 TNDKKIKSPKSIKD
-214 VIKETSKKIPKEKIV
+214 VIKETSKKIPNEKIV

-235 VKSKNFKNELK
+235 VKNKNYKNELK

-268 KIEEN
+268 KTEAN
-273 SQEKLNDEIDE
+273 NQEKLNNEIDE
-284 MLIKERKYIFF
+284 MLIKERKYNSF
-295 EPFIIIFLLILCF
+295 EPFIIIILLILCF

-331 TNLTNSLS
+331 NNLTSSLS

-361 SSEYASLKD
+361 SSLYASLKD
-370 FTYNFS
+370 FTYDFS

-386 NIELSKDDKTINNTY
+386 NIKLSKDDKTINNTY

-412 PLYYYPIQINNP
+412 PLYYFPIQINNP
-424 IKVNPLSVNYG
+424 IKVNPLSINYS

-440 IEVIKNYLTNNMTYT
+440 IEVIKNYLTNNITYT
-455 SSHKSKEELNG
+455 SSNKGKEELNG
-466 EKLNVLTLGFSE
+466 EKLNVLTLDFSE

-501 IAKNIGL
+501 IAKDIGL

-515 FFNTNVSLK
+515 LFNTNVSFK
-524 GNYQIKIYTKGI
+524 GNYKIKIYTKGI

-550 EILEYLTDGSTTL
+550 EILEYLTDGNTTL

-572 INLSDDKLLIYVDD
+572 INLSNDKFLIYVDD

-607 VSNILNNYQGSLV
+607 VSNILNNYQGSVV
-620 LTKYDNN
+620 LTKFDNN
-627 KGNFLFSFK
+627 KGSFLFSFK

-642 ISAEIKMDLVFGENK
+642 VSAEIKMDLVFGDIK
-657 SNEFDYTDAVLIDDI
+657 GNEFDYTDAVLIDDI
-672 TEDELNDMKNN
+672 TDDELLDIKNN

-689 DKVSNPD
+689 DQVSNP
-696 EVVDDNNEAT
+696 EETVNNNNEEPS
-706 DN
+706 N

>member
-1 MNDSDKKNNITNNK
+1 MNDNDKKNK

-21 KDDKLVKPNKNDTN
+21 KDDKLVK
-35 SEVKTNS
+35 NS
-42 KKGKST
+42 KKKTKTETKNPSKKTKS
-48 NTSKKSSSNNTV
+48 TSKKSSSTNTV
-60 AKKKS
+60 AKKKN
-65 TAKKSTTTKKTTTSS
+65 TTTKNKKISSAKTTNT
-80 VPKNNRSIN
+80 VKKNN
-89 TGKKNTKKT
+89 KKK
-98 IENKDNTKADIK
+98 IESKDNTK
-110 LKENKEIKEHK
+110 KEISSKINKEIKE
-121 VISDNKDKEIEN
+121 
-133 ITLDKEKDTNDNKSV
+133 
-148 QEETKDKSNDV
+148 TKDNSINKAITEEVKDNV
-159 NINKTIEKEAKNTTQ
+159 NNISIDKTIEKENIIEESLENKN
-174 ENAEIK
+174 NN
-180 KDDTVSKTDVTEKEK
+180 TVSKTDVSKMEKVTI
-195 SNALN
+195 LN
-200 TNDKKIKSPKSKKD
+200 TNDKKIKSPKSIKD
-214 VIKETSKKIPKEKIV
+214 VIKETSKKIPNEKIV

-235 VKSKNFKNELK
+235 VKNKNYKNELK

-259 DTDDITEAI
+259 DTNDITEAI
-268 KIEEN
+268 KTEAN
-273 SQEKLNDEIDE
+273 NQEKLNNEIDE
-284 MLIKERKYIFF
+284 MLIKERKYNSF
-295 EPFIIIFLLILCF
+295 EPFIIIILLILCF

-331 TNLTNSLS
+331 NNLTSSLS

-361 SSEYASLKD
+361 SSLYASLKD
-370 FTYNFS
+370 FTYDFS

-386 NIELSKDDKTINNTY
+386 NIKLSKDDKTINNTY

-412 PLYYYPIQINNP
+412 PLYYFPIQINNP
-424 IKVNPLSVNYG
+424 IKVNPLSINYS

-440 IEVIKNYLTNNMTYT
+440 IEVIKNYLTNNITYT
-455 SSHKSKEELNG
+455 SSNKGKEELNG
-466 EKLNVLTLGFSE
+466 EKLNVLTLDFSE

-501 IAKNIGL
+501 IAKDIGL

-515 FFNTNVSLK
+515 LFNTNVSFK
-524 GNYQIKIYTKGI
+524 GNYKIKIYTKGI

-550 EILEYLTDGSTTL
+550 EILEYLTDGNTTL

-572 INLSDDKLLIYVDD
+572 INLSNDKFLIYVDD

-607 VSNILNNYQGSLV
+607 VSNILNNYQGSVV
-620 LTKYDNN
+620 LTKFDNN
-627 KGNFLFSFK
+627 KGSFLFSFK

-642 ISAEIKMDLVFGENK
+642 VSAEIKMDLVFGDIK
-657 SNEFDYTDAVLIDDI
+657 GNEFDYTDAVLIDDI
-672 TEDELNDMKNN
+672 TEDELLDIKNN

-689 DKVSNPD
+689 DQVSNP
-696 EVVDDNNEAT
+696 EETVNNNNNNEEPS
-706 DN
+706 N

>member
-1 MNDSDKKNNITNNK
+1 MNDNDKKNK

-21 KDDKLVKPNKNDTN
+21 KDDKLVK
-35 SEVKTNS
+35 NS
-42 KKGKST
+42 KKKTKTETKNTSKKTKS
-48 NTSKKSSSNNTV
+48 TSKKSSSTNTA
-60 AKKKS
+60 AKKKN
-65 TAKKSTTTKKTTTSS
+65 TTTKNKTISNAKTTNT
-80 VPKNNRSIN
+80 VKKNNE
-89 TGKKNTKKT
+89 KK
-98 IENKDNTKADIK
+98 IESKDNTK
-110 LKENKEIKEHK
+110 KEISSKINKEIKEDK
-121 VISDNKDKEIEN
+121 DNSINKAIKEEVKDNVNNISID
-133 ITLDKEKDTNDNKSV
+133 
-148 QEETKDKSNDV
+148 
-159 NINKTIEKEAKNTTQ
+159 KTIEKENKNIIEESL
-174 ENAEIK
+174 ENK
-180 KDDTVSKTDVTEKEK
+180 NDNTVSKTDVSKMEKVTI
-195 SNALN
+195 LN
-200 TNDKKIKSPKSKKD
+200 TNNKKIKSPKSKKD
-214 VIKETSKKIPKEKIV
+214 VIKETSKKIPNEKIV

-235 VKSKNFKNELK
+235 VKNKNYKNELK

-268 KIEEN
+268 KIEAN
-273 SQEKLNDEIDE
+273 NQEKLNNEIDE
-284 MLIKERKYIFF
+284 MLIKERKYNSF
-295 EPFIIIFLLILCF
+295 EPFIIIILLILCF

-331 TNLTNSLS
+331 NNLTSSLS

-361 SSEYASLKD
+361 SNLYASLKD
-370 FTYNFS
+370 FTYDFS

-386 NIELSKDDKTINNTY
+386 NIKLSKDDKTINNTY

-412 PLYYYPIQINNP
+412 PLYYFPIQINNP
-424 IKVNPLSVNYG
+424 IKVNPLSINYG

-440 IEVIKNYLTNNMTYT
+440 IEVIKNYLTNNITYT
-455 SSHKSKEELNG
+455 SSNKGKEELNG
-466 EKLNVLTLGFSE
+466 EKLNVLTLDFSE

-501 IAKNIGL
+501 IAKDIGL

-515 FFNTNVSLK
+515 LFNTNVSFK
-524 GNYQIKIYTKGI
+524 GNYKIKIYTKGI

-550 EILEYLTDGSTTL
+550 EILEYLTDGNTTL

-572 INLSDDKLLIYVDD
+572 INLSNDKFLIYVDD

-607 VSNILNNYQGSLV
+607 VSNILNNYQGSVV
-620 LTKYDNN
+620 LTKFDNN
-627 KGNFLFSFK
+627 KGSFLFSFK

-642 ISAEIKMDLVFGENK
+642 VSAEIKMDLVFGDIKGND
-657 SNEFDYTDAVLIDDI
+657 FDYTDAVLIDDI
-672 TEDELNDMKNN
+672 TEDELLDIKNN

-689 DKVSNPD
+689 DQVSNP
-696 EVVDDNNEAT
+696 EETVNNNNEEPS
-706 DN
+706 N

>member
-1 MNDSDKKNNITNNK
+1 MNDNDKKNK

-21 KDDKLVKPNKNDTN
+21 KDDKLVK
-35 SEVKTNS
+35 NS
-42 KKGKST
+42 KKKTKTETKNPSKKTKS
-48 NTSKKSSSNNTV
+48 TSKKSSFTNTA
-60 AKKKS
+60 AKKKN
-65 TAKKSTTTKKTTTSS
+65 TTTKNKTISSAKTTNT
-80 VPKNNRSIN
+80 VKKNN
-89 TGKKNTKKT
+89 KKK
-98 IENKDNTKADIK
+98 IESKDNTK
-110 LKENKEIKEHK
+110 KEISSKINKEIKE
-121 VISDNKDKEIEN
+121 NKDNSINKAIKEEVKDNVNN
-133 ITLDKEKDTNDNKSV
+133 ISID
-148 QEETKDKSNDV
+148 
-159 NINKTIEKEAKNTTQ
+159 KTIEKENKNIIEESL
-174 ENAEIK
+174 ENK
-180 KDDTVSKTDVTEKEK
+180 NDNTVSKMEKVTI
-195 SNALN
+195 LN
-200 TNDKKIKSPKSKKD
+200 TNDKRIKSPKSIKD
-214 VIKETSKKIPKEKIV
+214 VIKETSKKIPNEKIV

-235 VKSKNFKNELK
+235 VKNKNYKNELK

-268 KIEEN
+268 KTEAN
-273 SQEKLNDEIDE
+273 NQEKLNNEIDE
-284 MLIKERKYIFF
+284 MLIKERKYNSF
-295 EPFIIIFLLILCF
+295 EPFIIIILLILCF

-331 TNLTNSLS
+331 NNLTSSLS

-361 SSEYASLKD
+361 SSLYASLKD
-370 FTYNFS
+370 FTYDFS

-386 NIELSKDDKTINNTY
+386 NIKLSKDDKTINNTY

-412 PLYYYPIQINNP
+412 PLYYFPIQINNP
-424 IKVNPLSVNYG
+424 IKVNPLSINYS

-440 IEVIKNYLTNNMTYT
+440 IEVIKNYLTNNITYT
-455 SSHKSKEELNG
+455 SSNKGKEELNG
-466 EKLNVLTLGFSE
+466 EKLNVLTLDFSE

-501 IAKNIGL
+501 IAKDIGL

-515 FFNTNVSLK
+515 LFNTNVSFK
-524 GNYQIKIYTKGI
+524 GNYKIKIYTKGI

-543 DIYNDDK
+543 NIYNDDK
-550 EILEYLTDGSTTL
+550 EILEYLTDGNTTL

-572 INLSDDKLLIYVDD
+572 INLSSDKFLIYVDD

-607 VSNILNNYQGSLV
+607 VSNILNNYQGSVV
-620 LTKYDNN
+620 LTKFDNN
-627 KGNFLFSFK
+627 KGSFLFSFK

-642 ISAEIKMDLVFGENK
+642 VSAEIKMDLVFGDIK
-657 SNEFDYTDAVLIDDI
+657 GNEFDYTDAVLIDDI
-672 TEDELNDMKNN
+672 TDDELLDIKNN

-689 DKVSNPD
+689 DQVSNP
-696 EVVDDNNEAT
+696 EETVNNNNNNNEEPS
-706 DN
+706 N

>member
-1 MNDSDKKNNITNNK
+1 MNDNDKKNK

-21 KDDKLVKPNKNDTN
+21 KDDKLVK
-35 SEVKTNS
+35 NS
-42 KKGKST
+42 KKKTKTETKNPSKKTKS
-48 NTSKKSSSNNTV
+48 TSKKSSSTNTA
-60 AKKKS
+60 AKKKN
-65 TAKKSTTTKKTTTSS
+65 TTTKNKTISSVKTTNT
-80 VPKNNRSIN
+80 VKKNN
-89 TGKKNTKKT
+89 KKK
-98 IENKDNTKADIK
+98 IGSKDNTK
-110 LKENKEIKEHK
+110 KEISSKINKEIKE
-121 VISDNKDKEIEN
+121 NKDN
-133 ITLDKEKDTNDNKSV
+133 
-148 QEETKDKSNDV
+148 
-159 NINKTIEKEAKNTTQ
+159 NINKAITEEVKDNVNNISIDKTIEKENKNIIEESL
-174 ENAEIK
+174 ENK
-180 KDDTVSKTDVTEKEK
+180 NDNTVSKMEKVTI
-195 SNALN
+195 LN
-200 TNDKKIKSPKSKKD
+200 TNDKKIKSPKSIKD
-214 VIKETSKKIPKEKIV
+214 VIKETSKKIPNEKIV

-235 VKSKNFKNELK
+235 VKNKNYKNELK

-259 DTDDITEAI
+259 DTNDITEAI
-268 KIEEN
+268 KTEAN
-273 SQEKLNDEIDE
+273 NQEKLNNEIDE
-284 MLIKERKYIFF
+284 MLIKERKYNSF
-295 EPFIIIFLLILCF
+295 EPFIIIILLILCF

-331 TNLTNSLS
+331 NNLTSSLS

-361 SSEYASLKD
+361 SSLYASLKD
-370 FTYNFS
+370 FTYDFS

-386 NIELSKDDKTINNTY
+386 NIKLSKDDKTINNTY

-412 PLYYYPIQINNP
+412 PLYYFPIQINNP
-424 IKVNPLSVNYG
+424 IKVNPLSINYS

-440 IEVIKNYLTNNMTYT
+440 IEVIKNYLTNNITYT
-455 SSHKSKEELNG
+455 SSNKGKEELNG
-466 EKLNVLTLGFSE
+466 EKLNVLTLDFSE

-515 FFNTNVSLK
+515 LFNTNVSFK
-524 GNYQIKIYTKGI
+524 GNYKIKIYTKGI

-550 EILEYLTDGSTTL
+550 EILEYLTDGNTTL

-572 INLSDDKLLIYVDD
+572 INLSNDKFLIYVDD

-607 VSNILNNYQGSLV
+607 VSNILNNYQGSVV
-620 LTKYDNN
+620 LTKFDNN
-627 KGNFLFSFK
+627 KGSFLFSFK

-642 ISAEIKMDLVFGENK
+642 VSAEIKMDLVFGDIK
-657 SNEFDYTDAVLIDDI
+657 CNEFDYTDAVLIDDI
-672 TEDELNDMKNN
+672 TEDELLDIKNN

-689 DKVSNPD
+689 DQVSNP
-696 EVVDDNNEAT
+696 EETVNNNNEEEPS
-706 DN
+706 N

>member
-1 MNDSDKKNNITNNK
+1 MNDNDKKNK

-21 KDDKLVKPNKNDTN
+21 KDDKLVK
-35 SEVKTNS
+35 NS
-42 KKGKST
+42 KKKTKIETKNPSKKTKS
-48 NTSKKSSSNNTV
+48 TSKKSSSTNIV
-60 AKKKS
+60 AKKKN
-65 TAKKSTTTKKTTTSS
+65 TTTKAKIISSAKTTNT
-80 VPKNNRSIN
+80 VKKNN
-89 TGKKNTKKT
+89 KKK
-98 IENKDNTKADIK
+98 IESKDNTKKKISSK
-110 LKENKEIKEHK
+110 INKEIKE
-121 VISDNKDKEIEN
+121 NKDN
-133 ITLDKEKDTNDNKSV
+133 
-148 QEETKDKSNDV
+148 
-159 NINKTIEKEAKNTTQ
+159 NINKAIKEEVKDNVNNISIDKTIEKENKNIIEESL
-174 ENAEIK
+174 ENK
-180 KDDTVSKTDVTEKEK
+180 NDNTVSKTDVSKIEKVTT
-195 SNALN
+195 LN
-200 TNDKKIKSPKSKKD
+200 TNDKKIKSPKSIKD
-214 VIKETSKKIPKEKIV
+214 VIKETSKKIPNEKIV

-235 VKSKNFKNELK
+235 VKNKNYKNELK

-268 KIEEN
+268 KIEAN
-273 SQEKLNDEIDE
+273 NQEKLNNEIDE
-284 MLIKERKYIFF
+284 MLIKERKYNSF
-295 EPFIIIFLLILCF
+295 EPFIIIILLILCF

-331 TNLTNSLS
+331 NNLTNSLS

-361 SSEYASLKD
+361 SSLYASLKD
-370 FTYNFS
+370 FTYDFS

-386 NIELSKDDKTINNTY
+386 NIKLSKDDKTINNTY
-401 SYLDKNLYIAT
+401 SYLDKNLYIST
-412 PLYYYPIQINNP
+412 PLYYFPIQINNP
-424 IKVNPLSVNYG
+424 IKVNPLSINYS

-440 IEVIKNYLTNNMTYT
+440 IEVIKNYLTNNITYT
-455 SSHKSKEELNG
+455 SSNKGKEELNG
-466 EKLNVLTLGFSE
+466 EKLNVLTLDFSE

-501 IAKNIGL
+501 IAKDIGL

-515 FFNTNVSLK
+515 LFNTNVSFK
-524 GNYQIKIYTKGI
+524 GNYKIKIYTKGI

-550 EILEYLTDGSTTL
+550 EILEYLTDGNTTL

-572 INLSDDKLLIYVDD
+572 INLSNDKFLIYVDD

-607 VSNILNNYQGSLV
+607 VSNILNNYQGSVV
-620 LTKYDNN
+620 LTKFDNN
-627 KGNFLFSFK
+627 KGSFLFSFK

-642 ISAEIKMDLVFGENK
+642 VSAEIKMDLVFGDIK
-657 SNEFDYTDAVLIDDI
+657 GNEFDYTDAVLIDDI
-672 TEDELNDMKNN
+672 TDDELLDIKNN

-689 DKVSNPD
+689 DQVSNP
-696 EVVDDNNEAT
+696 EETVNNNNNNEEPS
-706 DN
+706 N

>member
-1 MNDSDKKNNITNNK
+1 MNDNDKKNK

-21 KDDKLVKPNKNDTN
+21 KDDKLVK
-35 SEVKTNS
+35 NS
-42 KKGKST
+42 KKKTKIETKNPSKKTKS
-48 NTSKKSSSNNTV
+48 TSKKSSSTNTV
-60 AKKKS
+60 AKKKN
-65 TAKKSTTTKKTTTSS
+65 TTTKNKTISSAKTTNT
-80 VPKNNRSIN
+80 VKKNN
-89 TGKKNTKKT
+89 KKK
-98 IENKDNTKADIK
+98 IESKDNTK
-110 LKENKEIKEHK
+110 KEISSKINKEIKE
-121 VISDNKDKEIEN
+121 NKDN
-133 ITLDKEKDTNDNKSV
+133 
-148 QEETKDKSNDV
+148 
-159 NINKTIEKEAKNTTQ
+159 NINKAIKEEVKDNVNNISIDKTIEKENKNIIEESL
-174 ENAEIK
+174 ENK
-180 KDDTVSKTDVTEKEK
+180 NDNTVSKIEKVTI
-195 SNALN
+195 LN
-200 TNDKKIKSPKSKKD
+200 TNDKKIKSPKSIKD
-214 VIKETSKKIPKEKIV
+214 VIKETSKKIPNEKIV

-235 VKSKNFKNELK
+235 VKNKNYKNELK

-268 KIEEN
+268 KTEAN
-273 SQEKLNDEIDE
+273 NQEKLNNEIDE
-284 MLIKERKYIFF
+284 MLIKERKYNSF
-295 EPFIIIFLLILCF
+295 EPFIIIILLILCF

-331 TNLTNSLS
+331 NNLTNSLS

-361 SSEYASLKD
+361 SSLYASLKD
-370 FTYNFS
+370 FTYDFS

-386 NIELSKDDKTINNTY
+386 NIKLSKDDKTINNTY

-412 PLYYYPIQINNP
+412 PLYYFPIQINNP
-424 IKVNPLSVNYG
+424 IKVNPLSINYS

-440 IEVIKNYLTNNMTYT
+440 IEVIKNYLTNNITYT
-455 SSHKSKEELNG
+455 SSNKGKEELNG
-466 EKLNVLTLGFSE
+466 EKLNVLTLDFSE

-501 IAKNIGL
+501 IAKDIGL

-515 FFNTNVSLK
+515 LFNTNVSFK
-524 GNYQIKIYTKGI
+524 GNYKIKIYTKGI

-550 EILEYLTDGSTTL
+550 EILEYLTDGNTTL

-572 INLSDDKLLIYVDD
+572 INLSNDKFLIYVDD

-607 VSNILNNYQGSLV
+607 VSNILNNYQGSVV
-620 LTKYDNN
+620 LTKFDNN
-627 KGNFLFSFK
+627 KGSFLFSFK

-642 ISAEIKMDLVFGENK
+642 VSAEIKMDLVFGDIK
-657 SNEFDYTDAVLIDDI
+657 GNEFDYTDAVLIDDI
-672 TEDELNDMKNN
+672 TEDELLDIKND

-689 DKVSNPD
+689 DQVSNP
-696 EVVDDNNEAT
+696 EETVNNNNNEEPS
-706 DN
+706 N

>member
-1 MNDSDKKNNITNNK
+1 MNDNDKKNK

-21 KDDKLVKPNKNDTN
+21 KDDKLVK
-35 SEVKTNS
+35 NS
-42 KKGKST
+42 KKKTKTETKNPSKKTKS
-48 NTSKKSSSNNTV
+48 TSKKSSSTNTD
-60 AKKKS
+60 AKKKN
-65 TAKKSTTTKKTTTSS
+65 TTTKAKIISSAKTTNT
-80 VPKNNRSIN
+80 VKKNN
-89 TGKKNTKKT
+89 KKK
-98 IENKDNTKADIK
+98 IESKDNTK
-110 LKENKEIKEHK
+110 KEISSKINKEIKE
-121 VISDNKDKEIEN
+121 NKDN
-133 ITLDKEKDTNDNKSV
+133 
-148 QEETKDKSNDV
+148 
-159 NINKTIEKEAKNTTQ
+159 NINKAIKEEVKDNVNNISIDKTIEKENKNIIEESL
-174 ENAEIK
+174 ENK
-180 KDDTVSKTDVTEKEK
+180 NDNTVSKTDVSKIEKVTT
-195 SNALN
+195 LN
-200 TNDKKIKSPKSKKD
+200 TNDKKIKSPKSIKD
-214 VIKETSKKIPKEKIV
+214 VIKETSKKIPNEKIV

-235 VKSKNFKNELK
+235 VKNKNYKNELK

-268 KIEEN
+268 KIEAN
-273 SQEKLNDEIDE
+273 NQEKLNNEIDE
-284 MLIKERKYIFF
+284 MLIKERKYSFF
-295 EPFIIIFLLILCF
+295 EPFIIIILLILCF

-331 TNLTNSLS
+331 NNLTNSLS

-361 SSEYASLKD
+361 SSSYASLKD
-370 FTYNFS
+370 FTYDFS

-386 NIELSKDDKTINNTY
+386 NIKLSKDDKTINNTY
-401 SYLDKNLYIAT
+401 SYLDKNLYIST
-412 PLYYYPIQINNP
+412 PLYYFPIQINNP
-424 IKVNPLSVNYG
+424 IKVNPLSINYG

-440 IEVIKNYLTNNMTYT
+440 IEVIKNYLTNNITYT
-455 SSHKSKEELNG
+455 SSNKGKEELNG
-466 EKLNVLTLGFSE
+466 EKLNVLNLDFSE

-515 FFNTNVSLK
+515 LFNTNVSFK
-524 GNYQIKIYTKGI
+524 GNYKIKIYTKGI

-550 EILEYLTDGSTTL
+550 EILEYLTDGNTTL

-572 INLSDDKLLIYVDD
+572 INLSNDKFLIYVDD

-607 VSNILNNYQGSLV
+607 VSNILDNYQGSVV
-620 LTKYDNN
+620 LTKFDNN
-627 KGNFLFSFK
+627 KGSFLFSFK

-642 ISAEIKMDLVFGENK
+642 VSAEIKMDLVFGDIK
-657 SNEFDYTDAVLIDDI
+657 GNEFDYTDAVLIDDI
-672 TEDELNDMKNN
+672 TYDELLDIKNN
-683 LFNAIW
+683 LFNVIW
-689 DKVSNPD
+689 DQVSNP
-696 EVVDDNNEAT
+696 EEAVNNNNNEEPS
-706 DN
+706 N

>member
-1 MNDSDKKNNITNNK
+1 MNDNDKKNK

-21 KDDKLVKPNKNDTN
+21 KDDKLVK
-35 SEVKTNS
+35 NS
-42 KKGKST
+42 KKKTKAETKNPSKKTKS
-48 NTSKKSSSNNTV
+48 TSKKSSSTNTV
-60 AKKKS
+60 AKKKN
-65 TAKKSTTTKKTTTSS
+65 TTTKNKKISSAKTTNT
-80 VPKNNRSIN
+80 VKKNN
-89 TGKKNTKKT
+89 KKK
-98 IENKDNTKADIK
+98 IESKDNTK
-110 LKENKEIKEHK
+110 KEISSKINKEIKE
-121 VISDNKDKEIEN
+121 NKDN
-133 ITLDKEKDTNDNKSV
+133 
-148 QEETKDKSNDV
+148 
-159 NINKTIEKEAKNTTQ
+159 NINKAIKEEVKDNVNNISIDKTIEKENKNIIEESL
-174 ENAEIK
+174 ENK
-180 KDDTVSKTDVTEKEK
+180 NDNTVSKMEKVTI
-195 SNALN
+195 LN
-200 TNDKKIKSPKSKKD
+200 TNDKKIKSPKSIKD
-214 VIKETSKKIPKEKIV
+214 VIKETSKKIPNEKIV

-235 VKSKNFKNELK
+235 VKNKNYKNELK
-246 DINNNKEFAKAIW
+246 DINNKEFAKAIW

-268 KIEEN
+268 KTEAN
-273 SQEKLNDEIDE
+273 NQEKLNNEIDE
-284 MLIKERKYIFF
+284 MLIKERKYNSF
-295 EPFIIIFLLILCF
+295 EPFIIIILLILCF

-331 TNLTNSLS
+331 NNLTSSLS

-361 SSEYASLKD
+361 SSLYASLKD
-370 FTYNFS
+370 FTYDFS

-386 NIELSKDDKTINNTY
+386 NIKLSKDDKTINNTY

-412 PLYYYPIQINNP
+412 PLYYFPIQINNP
-424 IKVNPLSVNYG
+424 IKVNPLSINYS

-440 IEVIKNYLTNNMTYT
+440 IEVIKNYLTNNITYT
-455 SSHKSKEELNG
+455 SSNKGKEELNG
-466 EKLNVLTLGFSE
+466 EKLNVLTLDFSE

-501 IAKNIGL
+501 IAKDIGL

-515 FFNTNVSLK
+515 LFNTNVSFK
-524 GNYQIKIYTKGI
+524 GNYKIKIYTKGI

-550 EILEYLTDGSTTL
+550 EILEYLTDGNTTL

-572 INLSDDKLLIYVDD
+572 INLSNDKFLIYVDD

-607 VSNILNNYQGSLV
+607 VSNILNNYQGSVV
-620 LTKYDNN
+620 LTKFDNN
-627 KGNFLFSFK
+627 KGSFLFSFK

-642 ISAEIKMDLVFGENK
+642 VSAEIKMDLVFGDIK
-657 SNEFDYTDAVLIDDI
+657 GNEFDYTDAVLIDDI
-672 TEDELNDMKNN
+672 TDDELLDIKNN

-689 DKVSNPD
+689 DQVSNP
-696 EVVDDNNEAT
+696 EETVNNNNEEEPS
-706 DN
+706 N

>member
-1 MNDSDKKNNITNNK
+1 MNDNDKKNK

-21 KDDKLVKPNKNDTN
+21 KDDKLVK
-35 SEVKTNS
+35 NS
-42 KKGKST
+42 KKKTKTETKNPSKKTKS
-48 NTSKKSSSNNTV
+48 TSKKSSSTNTA
-60 AKKKS
+60 AKKKN
-65 TAKKSTTTKKTTTSS
+65 TTTKSKTISSAKTTNT
-80 VPKNNRSIN
+80 VKKNN
-89 TGKKNTKKT
+89 KKK
-98 IENKDNTKADIK
+98 IESKDNTK
-110 LKENKEIKEHK
+110 KEISSKINKEIKE
-121 VISDNKDKEIEN
+121 NKDN
-133 ITLDKEKDTNDNKSV
+133 
-148 QEETKDKSNDV
+148 
-159 NINKTIEKEAKNTTQ
+159 NINKAIKEEVKDNVNNISIDKTIEKENKNIIEESL
-174 ENAEIK
+174 ENK
-180 KDDTVSKTDVTEKEK
+180 NNNTVSKIEKVTI
-195 SNALN
+195 LN
-200 TNDKKIKSPKSKKD
+200 TNDKKIKSPKSIKD
-214 VIKETSKKIPKEKIV
+214 VIKETSKKIPNEKIV

-235 VKSKNFKNELK
+235 VKNKNYKNELK

-268 KIEEN
+268 KTEAN
-273 SQEKLNDEIDE
+273 NQEKLNNEIDE
-284 MLIKERKYIFF
+284 MLIKERKYNSF
-295 EPFIIIFLLILCF
+295 EPFIIIILLILCF

-331 TNLTNSLS
+331 NNLTSSLS

-351 ITGTATLDTT
+351 ITGRATLDTT
-361 SSEYASLKD
+361 SSLYASLKD
-370 FTYNFS
+370 FTYDFS

-386 NIELSKDDKTINNTY
+386 NIKLSKDDKTINNTY

-412 PLYYYPIQINNP
+412 PLYYFPIQINNP
-424 IKVNPLSVNYG
+424 IKVNPLSINYS

-440 IEVIKNYLTNNMTYT
+440 IEVIKNYLTNNITYT
-455 SSHKSKEELNG
+455 SSNKGKEELNG
-466 EKLNVLTLGFSE
+466 EKLNVLTLDFSE
-478 YDFNNSIQKILNAIA
+478 YDFNNSIQKILNAIV

-515 FFNTNVSLK
+515 LFNTNVSFK
-524 GNYQIKIYTKGI
+524 GNYKIKIYTKGI

-543 DIYNDDK
+543 NIYNDDK
-550 EILEYLTDGSTTL
+550 EILEYLTDGNTTL

-572 INLSDDKLLIYVDD
+572 INLSNDKFLIYVDD

-607 VSNILNNYQGSLV
+607 VSNILNNYQGSVV
-620 LTKYDNN
+620 LTKFDNN
-627 KGNFLFSFK
+627 KGSFLFSFK

-642 ISAEIKMDLVFGENK
+642 VSAEIKMDLVFGDIK

-672 TEDELNDMKNN
+672 TEDELLDIKNN

-689 DKVSNPD
+689 DQVSNP
-696 EVVDDNNEAT
+696 EETVNNNNEEPS
-706 DN
+706 N

>member
-1 MNDSDKKNNITNNK
+1 MNDNDKKNK

-21 KDDKLVKPNKNDTN
+21 KDDKLVK
-35 SEVKTNS
+35 NS
-42 KKGKST
+42 KKKTKMETKNPSKKTKS
-48 NTSKKSSSNNTV
+48 TSKKSSSTNTV
-60 AKKKS
+60 AKKKN
-65 TAKKSTTTKKTTTSS
+65 TTTKNKTISSAKTTNT
-80 VPKNNRSIN
+80 VKKNN
-89 TGKKNTKKT
+89 KKK
-98 IENKDNTKADIK
+98 IESKDNTK
-110 LKENKEIKEHK
+110 KEISSKINKEIKE
-121 VISDNKDKEIEN
+121 NKDNSINKAIKEEVKDNVNN
-133 ITLDKEKDTNDNKSV
+133 ISID
-148 QEETKDKSNDV
+148 
-159 NINKTIEKEAKNTTQ
+159 KTIEKENKNIIEESL
-174 ENAEIK
+174 ENK
-180 KDDTVSKTDVTEKEK
+180 NDNTVSKTDVSKMEKVTT
-195 SNALN
+195 LN
-200 TNDKKIKSPKSKKD
+200 TNDKKIKSPKSIKD
-214 VIKETSKKIPKEKIV
+214 VIKETSKKIPNEKIV

-235 VKSKNFKNELK
+235 VKNKNYKNELK

-268 KIEEN
+268 KTEAN
-273 SQEKLNDEIDE
+273 NQEKLNNEIDE
-284 MLIKERKYIFF
+284 MLIKERKYNSF
-295 EPFIIIFLLILCF
+295 EPFIIIILLILCF

-331 TNLTNSLS
+331 NNLTSSLS

-361 SSEYASLKD
+361 SSLYASLKD
-370 FTYNFS
+370 FTYDFS

-386 NIELSKDDKTINNTY
+386 NIKLSKDDKTINNTY

-412 PLYYYPIQINNP
+412 PLYYFPIQINNP
-424 IKVNPLSVNYG
+424 IKVNPLSINYG

-440 IEVIKNYLTNNMTYT
+440 IEVIKNYLTNNITYT
-455 SSHKSKEELNG
+455 SSNKGKEELNG
-466 EKLNVLTLGFSE
+466 EKLNVLTLDFSE

-501 IAKNIGL
+501 IAKDIGL

-515 FFNTNVSLK
+515 LFNTNVSFK
-524 GNYQIKIYTKGI
+524 GNYKIKIYTKGI

-550 EILEYLTDGSTTL
+550 EILEYLTDGNTTL

-572 INLSDDKLLIYVDD
+572 INLSNDKFLIYVDD

-607 VSNILNNYQGSLV
+607 VSNILNNYQGSVV
-620 LTKYDNN
+620 LTKFDNN
-627 KGNFLFSFK
+627 KGSFLFSFK

-642 ISAEIKMDLVFGENK
+642 VSAEIKMDLVFGDIK
-657 SNEFDYTDAVLIDDI
+657 GNEFDYTDAVLIDDI
-672 TEDELNDMKNN
+672 TEDELLDIKNN

-689 DKVSNPD
+689 DQVSNP
-696 EVVDDNNEAT
+696 EETVNNNNNEEPS
-706 DN
+706 N

>member
-1 MNDSDKKNNITNNK
+1 MNDNDKKNK

-21 KDDKLVKPNKNDTN
+21 KDDKLVK
-35 SEVKTNS
+35 NS
-42 KKGKST
+42 KKKTKTETKNTSKKTKS
-48 NTSKKSSSNNTV
+48 TSKKSSSTNTA
-60 AKKKS
+60 AKKKN
-65 TAKKSTTTKKTTTSS
+65 TTTKNKTISNAKTTNT
-80 VPKNNRSIN
+80 VKKNNE
-89 TGKKNTKKT
+89 KK
-98 IENKDNTKADIK
+98 IESKDNTK
-110 LKENKEIKEHK
+110 KEISSKINKEIKEDK
-121 VISDNKDKEIEN
+121 DNSINKAIKEEV
-133 ITLDKEKDTNDNKSV
+133 NDN
-148 QEETKDKSNDV
+148 V
-159 NINKTIEKEAKNTTQ
+159 NNISIDKTIEKENIIEESLENKND
-174 ENAEIK
+174 N
-180 KDDTVSKTDVTEKEK
+180 TVSKMEKVTI
-195 SNALN
+195 LN
-200 TNDKKIKSPKSKKD
+200 TNNKKIKSPKSKKD
-214 VIKETSKKIPKEKIV
+214 VIKETSKKIPNEKIV

-235 VKSKNFKNELK
+235 VKNKNYKNELK

-268 KIEEN
+268 KIEAN
-273 SQEKLNDEIDE
+273 NQEKLNNEIDE
-284 MLIKERKYIFF
+284 MLIKERKYNSF
-295 EPFIIIFLLILCF
+295 EPFIIIILLILCF

-331 TNLTNSLS
+331 NNLTSSLS

-361 SSEYASLKD
+361 SSLYASLKD
-370 FTYNFS
+370 FTYDFS

-386 NIELSKDDKTINNTY
+386 NIKLSKDDKTINNTY

-412 PLYYYPIQINNP
+412 PLYYFPIQINNP
-424 IKVNPLSVNYG
+424 IKVNPLSINYG

-440 IEVIKNYLTNNMTYT
+440 IEVIKNYLTNNITYT
-455 SSHKSKEELNG
+455 SSNKGKEELNG
-466 EKLNVLTLGFSE
+466 ENLNVLTLDFSE

-501 IAKNIGL
+501 IAKDIGL

-515 FFNTNVSLK
+515 LFNTNVSFK
-524 GNYQIKIYTKGI
+524 GNYKIKIYTKGI

-550 EILEYLTDGSTTL
+550 EILEYLTDGNTTL

-572 INLSDDKLLIYVDD
+572 INLSNDKFLIYVDD
-586 IKLIDIKSNKNK
+586 IKLIGIKSNKNK

-607 VSNILNNYQGSLV
+607 VSNILNNYQGSVV
-620 LTKYDNN
+620 LTKFDNN
-627 KGNFLFSFK
+627 KGSFLFSFK

-642 ISAEIKMDLVFGENK
+642 VSAEIKMDLVFGDIKGND
-657 SNEFDYTDAVLIDDI
+657 FDYTDAVLIDDI
-672 TEDELNDMKNN
+672 TEDELLDIKNN

-689 DKVSNPD
+689 DQVSNP
-696 EVVDDNNEAT
+696 EETVNNNNEEPS
-706 DN
+706 N